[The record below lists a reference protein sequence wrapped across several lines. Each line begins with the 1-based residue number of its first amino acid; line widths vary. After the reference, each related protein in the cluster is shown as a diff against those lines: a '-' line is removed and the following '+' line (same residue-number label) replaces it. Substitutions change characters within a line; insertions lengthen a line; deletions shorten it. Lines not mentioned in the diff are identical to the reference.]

1 MGSIRQVLS
10 RVIRPRPSRSSS
22 FVPAWCSSPPPP
34 LGGADETSRHRQRL
48 GASRPW
54 GQGRSRTLIAWRSSM
69 ALVGVGDLREP
80 ELEVEHLA
88 GLDRAVQHVGQAVR
102 GCSRGRTRHRRR
114 RRCSR
119 RRTQPQQL
127 TSKRHDRRACQS
139 LTGRSASG
147 HRVEISSG
155 RSPDFSVLP
164 NVLLG
169 TPRRVNQGRK
179 RTGSSAS
186 FGRAMHFLSDGGS
199 HLLRMCLLWRCRYT
213 CWCPAARVTE
223 P

>member
-1 MGSIRQVLS
+1 MPGWI
-10 RVIRPRPSRSSS
+10 
-22 FVPAWCSSPPPP
+22 VPFSTSGKQFADVV
-34 LGGADETSRHRQRL
+34 ADERDTAVDADVLVDEPSPNSEP
-48 GASRPW
+48 ASDTTVARANP
-54 GQGRSRTLIAWRSSM
+54 SP
-69 ALVGVGDLREP
+69 GDLP
-80 ELEVEHLA
+80 A
-88 GLDRAVQHVGQAVR
+88 AI
-102 GCSRGRTRHRRR
+102 
-114 RRCSR
+114 
-119 RRTQPQQL
+119 
-127 TSKRHDRRACQS
+127 
-139 LTGRSASG
+139 G